1 MGISVI
7 PDYSF
12 AGININIVLY
22 FFILLLN
29 MSVLRFG
36 VRVDLGAKRIGEK
49 VKQEP
54 NGRGPLLEGPSER
67 HARDVG
73 SLLCLTQAFGPSRG
87 PVFTLKDLYW
97 SQLYLIHNVWAWR
110 GCKSLSPEAALRN
123 NEKPC
128 ETVYCSDMISSFEF
142 NQVYSRRTPQNL
154 YLQNLRAWGRDGERD
169 KGKKG

>member
-36 VRVDLGAKRIGEK
+36 AGVDLGAKRMGEK

-54 NGRGPLLEGPSER
+54 NRRGTFLEGPSER
-67 HARDVG
+67 CARRCRLPPLSHPG
-73 SLLCLTQAFGPSRG
+73 LWAKPRG

-97 SQLYLIHNVWAWR
+97 SQLYLIHNV
-110 GCKSLSPEAALRN
+110 
-123 NEKPC
+123 
-128 ETVYCSDMISSFEF
+128 
-142 NQVYSRRTPQNL
+142 
-154 YLQNLRAWGRDGERD
+154 
-169 KGKKG
+169 